1 MPYNWG
7 PHFIV
12 PSETLRTFSGR
23 ILLREDLDENLLRKD
38 LDDLGFVGPVVRIV
52 NPWYVRKAE
61 QLTWVKVGE
70 SDDQVANFPVS
81 WDTSTVDN
89 GEYEVLGLMH
99 VFVKDGNA
107 QRVVARQNVVRV
119 TVANR
124 K

>member
-23 ILLREDLDENLLRKD
+23 ILLREELDENLLRKD
-38 LDDLGFVGPVVRIV
+38 LDELGFSGPVVRIV
-52 NPWYVRKAE
+52 NPWYIRKAD
-61 QLTWVKVGE
+61 QLSWVKVGE

-107 QRVVARQNVVRV
+107 QRVVARQNIVRV
-119 TVANR
+119 TVTNR